1 MLFDYLNFIGSFFE
15 ESIFHFFLCHVPG
28 RFIRMKDK
36 MDMKTIMNTSRKIFP
51 KENKYLKK
59 TIVSY
64 VELHNIKVKTCCGSI
79 PFKYIF
85 NILSTDLTILIIEL
99 QLY

>member
-1 MLFDYLNFIGSFFE
+1 
-15 ESIFHFFLCHVPG
+15 
-28 RFIRMKDK
+28 MKDK

-85 NILSTDLTILIIEL
+85 NILSTDLTILIIDFRKKEES
-99 QLY
+99 

>member
-1 MLFDYLNFIGSFFE
+1 MLFDFLNFIGSFFE

-36 MDMKTIMNTSRKIFP
+36 MDMKTIMKIFP
-51 KENKYLKK
+51 KQNKYLKK

>member
-1 MLFDYLNFIGSFFE
+1 MN
-15 ESIFHFFLCHVPG
+15 
-28 RFIRMKDK
+28 DK
-36 MDMKTIMNTSRKIFP
+36 MDMKTIMNTFLKIFP
-51 KENKYLKK
+51 KQNKYLKK

-85 NILSTDLTILIIEL
+85 NILSTDLTILIIDFRKKEES
-99 QLY
+99 